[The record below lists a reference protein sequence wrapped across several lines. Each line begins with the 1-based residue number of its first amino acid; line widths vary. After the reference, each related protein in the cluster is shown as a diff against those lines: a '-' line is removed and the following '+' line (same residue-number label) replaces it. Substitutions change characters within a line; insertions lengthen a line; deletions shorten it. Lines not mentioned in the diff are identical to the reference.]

1 MINQFISFTLD
12 LLLIKM
18 KYFLFNI
25 TDQMQTRIE
34 PMQPVAHPP
43 ARSISDEEF
52 NVPRQVTLT
61 KSAAGLGFNIVGGE
75 DGEGIF
81 VSFILS
87 GGPADVSRQVRRGD
101 RILAVNGADLTVA
114 THEEA
119 AMALKRAGNVVQLT
133 LFYRPDEYEKF
144 EAKIHSLKNAIMSG
158 SMIRMS
164 EKRSLFV
171 RALFDYDPS
180 REDDI
185 PSRGLA
191 FSFGDILFVTN
202 ASDEEWWQAK
212 R

>member
-1 MINQFISFTLD
+1 MS
-12 LLLIKM
+12 
-18 KYFLFNI
+18 
-25 TDQMQTRIE
+25 
-34 PMQPVAHPP
+34 
-43 ARSISDEEF
+43 
-52 NVPRQVTLT
+52 NVNGIHEVLNRKCGT
-61 KSAAGLGFNIVGGE
+61 VGGK

-87 GGPADVSRQVRRGD
+87 GGPADISRQVRRGD
-101 RILAVNGADLTVA
+101 RILAVNGADLTHA

-133 LFYRPDEYEKF
+133 LFYRPEEYEKF
-144 EAKIHSLKNAIMSG
+144 EAKIHSLKNQIMSG